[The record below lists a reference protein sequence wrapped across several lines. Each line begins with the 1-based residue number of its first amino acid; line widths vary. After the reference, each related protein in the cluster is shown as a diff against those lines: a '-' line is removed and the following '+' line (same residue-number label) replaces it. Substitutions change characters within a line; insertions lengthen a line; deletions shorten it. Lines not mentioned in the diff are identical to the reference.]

1 MNHFVRNF
9 QDYIMFEV
17 LEISWACFLEEM
29 DASKDLDDL
38 LAAHEKYLSSIA
50 LKSLLGERSQ
60 GIFKTLFLLGKSK
73 FKKSERL
80 KLGSQVHGGGKAL
93 MQIAGDVLRKMEEDL
108 DSISKEYSS
117 SLKVFISQ
125 LPLQH
130 HVDLKFLLF
139 RLNFTEY
146 YSRFPPGKY

>member
-1 MNHFVRNF
+1 M
-9 QDYIMFEV
+9 
-17 LEISWACFLEEM
+17 
-29 DASKDLDDL
+29 
-38 LAAHEKYLSSIA
+38 SS
-50 LKSLLGERSQ
+50 R
-60 GIFKTLFLLGKSK
+60 GKSK
-73 FKKSERL
+73 SKKSEKL
-80 KLGSQVHGGGKAL
+80 TLGSQVNGGGGGKGL
-93 MQIAGDVLRKMEEDL
+93 MQIAMDVLRKMGEDL

-125 LPLQH
+125 LPLQR